1 MLSEHSNDIQ
11 NVDILIYIRQVA
23 LTTEILTCLQST
35 RSHVAHCWKC
45 LQAFLSTAVVNCF
58 CTEIVKLP
66 WVN

>member
-45 LQAFLSTAVVNCF
+45 LQAFLSTAVV
-58 CTEIVKLP
+58 
-66 WVN
+66 